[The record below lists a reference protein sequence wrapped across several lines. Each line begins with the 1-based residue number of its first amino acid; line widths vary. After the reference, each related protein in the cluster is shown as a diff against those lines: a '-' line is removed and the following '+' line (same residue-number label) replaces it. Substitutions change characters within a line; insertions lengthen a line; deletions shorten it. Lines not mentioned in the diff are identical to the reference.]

1 MDKVS
6 FHSLISLTSIITEA
20 IIVVWDK
27 STWGQKRKET
37 KPLLFEI
44 TKKDTGKTTRIK
56 RSSLKLG
63 CFLLADIYGQ
73 EKQNKKVFLL
83 TQNKA
88 TNIKSCN
95 IKKGQNNYMKIPS
108 SSQSSLLWFRFLLA
122 SASEGSHSWP
132 RPPWYQWDEDG
143 IDEYHRSSRSIRSI
157 EAYRNENEDK
167 YNLLWEEK
175 TLVSVSGIRG
185 NTVRVPDDGQDGD
198 GRCDGNMLVG
208 IGRDNE
214 NNWLCWL
221 STSWNSNLL
230 QPSLKVAPLVKSSV
244 LITWG
249 DCQYELVDLG
259 SGSDNK
265 FCTTETKKKLWSG
278 AST

>member
-1 MDKVS
+1 MP
-6 FHSLISLTSIITEA
+6 LTKRPPPKTF
-20 IIVVWDK
+20 VRCVPVQTDP
-27 STWGQKRKET
+27 TWRRETTVAKHECFQKCSKT
-37 KPLLFEI
+37 VKHLLQ
-44 TKKDTGKTTRIK
+44 GLPGCLRPPVQCPPTR
-56 RSSLKLG
+56 
-63 CFLLADIYGQ
+63 
-73 EKQNKKVFLL
+73 
-83 TQNKA
+83 
-88 TNIKSCN
+88 
-95 IKKGQNNYMKIPS
+95 
-108 SSQSSLLWFRFLLA
+108 SLLQTFEKGNLRFWVRY
-122 SASEGSHSWP
+122 WP

-221 STSWNSNLL
+221 STWGNLEILTCCSHPWRWHHLWNHR
-230 QPSLKVAPLVKSSV
+230 SL
-244 LITWG
+244 
-249 DCQYELVDLG
+249 
-259 SGSDNK
+259 
-265 FCTTETKKKLWSG
+265 
-278 AST
+278 

>member
-1 MDKVS
+1 MSMHLLTGILLGLDQHLKVWSGWRIRWTTQMWGGLKRIKGLQLFIGLWLSGQSKSGQGQFS
-6 FHSLISLTSIITEA
+6 FSDVTYFGNHRSHHSCM
-20 IIVVWDK
+20 
-27 STWGQKRKET
+27 GQIHLRRKE
-37 KPLLFEI
+37 KRNKASPLRNN
-44 TKKDTGKTTRIK
+44 KKRHRKDNKDKKI
-56 RSSLKLG
+56 
-63 CFLLADIYGQ
+63 LAQTLAASYIYGQ
-73 EKQNKKVFLL
+73 EKHNTKVFLL

-214 NNWLCWL
+214 NNWLCW
-221 STSWNSNLL
+221 
-230 QPSLKVAPLVKSSV
+230 
-244 LITWG
+244 
-249 DCQYELVDLG
+249 
-259 SGSDNK
+259 
-265 FCTTETKKKLWSG
+265 
-278 AST
+278 